1 MFNILSKIFDSNEK
15 QLKKYWP
22 QVEEVNKLEEK
33 AQNLSAEELRQ
44 KTEEFRKLLKVDLA
58 NARKTRD
65 PFLSP
70 VSKDDLA
77 KHSDEDREKLF
88 SIMNEVFA
96 YVREAARR
104 KTTHRHF
111 DVQILAGIFMAHGF
125 VIEHFTGEGKTV
137 VATAPLF
144 LYALMGKGS
153 HLVTVNDYLARR
165 DGEWVGHIFDAL
177 GMTVGVI
184 TPGASYR
191 FIDDDE
197 VIRLKGDEGRDGIKA
212 RKKIIEDSGRLL
224 MSSMKGLNLVQCS
237 KKEAYECDIVYGTNN
252 EFGFD
257 YLRDN
262 MARTLNQRVQGSLY
276 YAIVDE
282 CDSILIDEARTPLI
296 ISSPAKES
304 NEMYKQFA
312 GVADRLEAP
321 KDYVVDEKAH
331 SVSLTDEGVDK
342 VEKILSVDNM
352 WENYAFVHHL
362 DNALKAKELYR
373 KDDKYIIKD
382 GQVMIVD
389 EFTGRALPGRR
400 YSEGLHQA
408 VEAKEGVEVKK
419 ESRTLA
425 TITFQNYFRLYDF
438 LAGMTGTALTEAEE
452 FADIY
457 DLEVIVIPTNVPVV
471 RKDYP
476 DYVFRTKD
484 GKFRA
489 VIEEVMR
496 KNEKGQPVLVGT
508 TSVENSEILADM
520 LSKEGVKHNVLNAKQ
535 HQKEA
540 MIVADAGNKGQVT
553 IATNM
558 AGRGTDIALGDGVKE
573 IGGLHII
580 GTERHESRRVD
591 NQLRGRS
598 GRQGDDGSSRF
609 YVSFEDDLMRLFGG
623 TAMSGIMS
631 RVGMDDSIPI
641 EAGIIGRT
649 IESAQKRVEGHHFDI
664 RKHLVEYDD
673 VLNQQREI
681 IYDLRRKILTI
692 LANSGAKS
700 AKDSQEDG
708 RTEKDKPI
716 KKEKRVNYDFKTL
729 NTDLVQGFVERM
741 TSFSIKDPGTWNIEE
756 WEEKEILARPLRLW
770 ILKQTFQQVDFI
782 VGAQVRDDAA
792 IDDIEEKKILAGLLD
807 IVPLDLAEAAS
818 KAIGYKGW
826 TDFEKKFYEG
836 TSVLDRKNE
845 LYRLIIVSYIIHV
858 QTFGDKVINEVERV
872 LILQTIDNLWVEH
885 LDLMTD
891 LRHGIGLRGYAQKNP
906 LIEYKNEGFAMFDRM
921 LAQMEDNIVRRF
933 FKVKVV
939 KKSSNI
945 DAERAQTVKE
955 NASAVGARMSSGTK
969 AGGASTKADAV
980 SSGSNSGK
988 STQGQGIQGQGI
1000 QGQSARRL
1008 SSRSFTD
1015 RRPGRVSK
1023 QKTVIKG
1030 KKVGRNEKCPC
1041 GSGKKY
1047 KKCCYPKYG

>member
-22 QVEEVNKLEEK
+22 QVEEVNQLEEK
-33 AQNLSAEELRQ
+33 VQNLSDEELRQ
-44 KTEEFRKLLKVDLA
+44 KTDELRKRLKVDLDQ
-58 NARKTRD
+58 ARKVRD
-65 PFLSP
+65 PFLPP
-70 VSKDDLA
+70 VSKDGLA
-77 KHSDEDREKLF
+77 KQREDDRKELF
-88 SIMNEVFA
+88 SIMNEAFA
-96 YVREAARR
+96 YAREAARR
-104 KTTHRHF
+104 KTVHRHF

-144 LYALMGKGS
+144 LYALMGKGA

-177 GMTVGVI
+177 GMTVGVVA
-184 TPGASYR
+184 PGAAYK

-197 VIRLKGDEGRDGIKA
+197 MIRLKGDEGKKGIKE
-212 RKKIIEDSGRLL
+212 RKKIIEDNGRLL
-224 MSSMKGLNLVQCS
+224 LSSMKGLNLMQCS

-262 MARTLNQRVQGSLY
+262 MAHTLNQRVQGPLY

-296 ISSPAKES
+296 ISSPAKDS

-312 GVADRLEAP
+312 GVAENLEAP
-321 KDYVVDEKAH
+321 QDYIVDEKAH

-342 VEKILSVDNM
+342 VEKILGVDNM

-382 GQVMIVD
+382 NQVMIVD
-389 EFTGRALPGRR
+389 EFTGRVLPGRR

-457 DLEVIVIPTNVPVV
+457 NMEVIVIPTNVPVI
-471 RKDYP
+471 RKDHS
-476 DYVFRTKD
+476 DFVFRTRD

-489 VIEEVMR
+489 VINEVIK

-508 TSVENSEILADM
+508 TSVENSEILSDM
-520 LSKEGVKHNVLNAKQ
+520 LSKEGVDHSVLNAKH

-540 MIVADAGNKGQVT
+540 MIVANAGNKGQVT

-558 AGRGTDIALGDGVKE
+558 AGRGTDIALGEGVKE

-598 GRQGDDGSSRF
+598 GRQGDAGSSRV

-631 RVGMDDSIPI
+631 RVGMDDSVPI

-649 IESAQKRVEGHHFDI
+649 IESAQKKVEGHHFDI

-692 LANSGAKS
+692 LSKAGA
-700 AKDSQEDG
+700 
-708 RTEKDKPI
+708 EKNKLD
-716 KKEKRVNYDFKTL
+716 EAAGSVNYEFKTL
-729 NTDLVQGFVERM
+729 NKNCIPGFVERM
-741 TSFSIKDPGTWNIEE
+741 MNFSIKNPGTWEIEE
-756 WEEKEILARPLRLW
+756 WKKKDVLTRPLRLW
-770 ILKQTFQQVDFI
+770 ILKQAFQQVDFI
-782 VGAQVRDDAA
+782 IGAQVKDDAVV
-792 IDDIEEKKILAGLLD
+792 DDLEENKILAGLLD
-807 IVPLDLAEAAS
+807 IVPVDLAEAAS

-826 TDFEKKFYEG
+826 KDFETKFYKG
-836 TSVLDRKNE
+836 SSVADRRNE
-845 LYRLIIVSYIIHV
+845 LYRLLVVSYIIHV
-858 QTFGDKVINEVERV
+858 QTLGDKVIGEVERV

-933 FKVKVV
+933 FKVRVV
-939 KKSSNI
+939 KRSSEV
-945 DAERAQTVKE
+945 DVERAQTVKE
-955 NASAVGARMSSGTK
+955 DAGSAVSKLGSGA
-969 AGGASTKADAV
+969 
-980 SSGSNSGK
+980 SSGSGSGRK
-988 STQGQGIQGQGI
+988 TQGASG
-1000 QGQSARRL
+1000 
-1008 SSRSFTD
+1008 RSVPD
-1015 RRPGRVSK
+1015 QRPGRVSK
-1023 QKTVIKG
+1023 QKTVVKG
-1030 KKVGRNEKCPC
+1030 KKVGRNSPCPC

>member
-1 MFNILSKIFDSNEK
+1 MGYSLTSSPLSSCYNHPDMFNILSKIFDSNEK

-22 QVEEVNKLEEK
+22 QVEEVNQLEEK
-33 AQNLSAEELRQ
+33 VQNLSDDELRQ
-44 KTEEFRKLLKVDLA
+44 KTDELRKQLKVDLA
-58 NARKTRD
+58 HARKVRD
-65 PFLSP
+65 PFLP
-70 VSKDDLA
+70 PISKNDLA
-77 KHSDEDREKLF
+77 KQREDDREKLF
-88 SIMNEVFA
+88 LIMNEAFA
-96 YVREAARR
+96 YVREVARR

-125 VIEHFTGEGKTV
+125 VIEHFTGEGKTL

-144 LYALMGKGS
+144 LYALMGKGA

-177 GMTVGVI
+177 GMTVGIV
-184 TPGASYR
+184 TPGSSYK
-191 FIDDDE
+191 FIDDE
-197 VIRLKGDEGRDGIKA
+197 EMIRLKGDDGKKEIEK
-212 RKKIIEDSGRLL
+212 RKKIIEDNGRLL
-224 MSSMKGLNLVQCS
+224 LSSMKGLNLIQCS

-262 MARTLNQRVQGSLY
+262 MAHTLNQRVQGPLY

-296 ISSPAKES
+296 ISSPAKDS

-312 GVADRLEAP
+312 GVAERLEAP
-321 KDYVVDEKAH
+321 QDYVVDEKAH

-373 KDDKYIIKD
+373 RDDKYIIKD

-389 EFTGRALPGRR
+389 EFTGRVLPGRR

-438 LAGMTGTALTEAEE
+438 LAGMTATALTESEE

-471 RKDYP
+471 RKDHS
-476 DYVFRTKD
+476 DFVFRTRD

-489 VIEEVMR
+489 VINEIMK
-496 KNEKGQPVLVGT
+496 KNEEGQPVLVGT
-508 TSVENSEILADM
+508 TSVENSEILSDM
-520 LSKEGVKHNVLNAKQ
+520 LSKEGVDHNVLNAKH

-540 MIVADAGNKGQVT
+540 MIVANAGNKAQVT

-558 AGRGTDIALGDGVKE
+558 AGRGTDIALGNGVKE
-573 IGGLHII
+573 LGGLHII

-631 RVGMDDSIPI
+631 RVGMDDSISI

-692 LANSGAKS
+692 LAKAGD
-700 AKDSQEDG
+700 KDDKEDKQDK
-708 RTEKDKPI
+708 TEN
-716 KKEKRVNYDFKTL
+716 RVDYDFKMLTKSI
-729 NTDLVQGFVERM
+729 VQGFVEKM

-756 WEEKEILARPLRLW
+756 WKEKDILVRPLRLW
-770 ILKQTFQQVDFI
+770 ILKQALQQVDFI
-782 VGAQVRDDAA
+782 VGSQVKDDAKV
-792 IDDIEEKKILAGLLD
+792 DDLEEKKILAGLLD
-807 IVPLDLAEAAS
+807 IVPLELADMAS

-826 TDFEKKFYEG
+826 KDFETKFYKG
-836 TSVLDRKNE
+836 TSVGDRKNE
-845 LYRLIIVSYIIHV
+845 LYRLIIASYIIHV
-858 QTFGDKVINEVERV
+858 QNFGDEVIGEVEKV

-906 LIEYKNEGFAMFDRM
+906 LIEYKNEGFGMFDRM

-939 KKSSNI
+939 KKSSNV
-945 DAERAQTVKE
+945 DVERAQAVKE
-955 NASAVGARMSSGTK
+955 EAGSVVSKVAVGAGNPK
-969 AGGASTKADAV
+969 LAV
-980 SSGSNSGK
+980 GS
-988 STQGQGIQGQGI
+988 
-1000 QGQSARRL
+1000 GQSSQKLPARGMA
-1008 SSRSFTD
+1008 D

-1023 QKTVIKG
+1023 QKTVIKTQ
-1030 KKVGRNEKCPC
+1030 KVGRNDPCPC

-1047 KKCCYPKYG
+1047 KKCCGK